1 MNADNYVKEFITND
15 YTRFSEFYNLTKK
28 QVFFTALSILKDEGL
43 AEDVL
48 QETYVTFLET
58 VDNYRFGSNVLSY
71 LTVIARNK
79 SINLYNQ
86 RKRVVYNDD
95 ALINQTTTVDFTG
108 EQSVN
113 DLLKLVASDKDREI
127 ITYHVI
133 LGYKFAEISKILS
146 MPLGTVL
153 WRYNKAIKTLRDK
166 VGEFYEK

>member
-1 MNADNYVKEFITND
+1 MNADSYVSEFVKND
-15 YTRFSEFYNLTKK
+15 YSRFSEFYNLTKK
-28 QVFFTALSILKDEGL
+28 QVYFTALSVLKDEGL

-48 QETYVTFLET
+48 QETYMTFLEKI
-58 VDNYRFGSNVLSY
+58 DSFKLGSNVLSY

-86 RKRVVYNDD
+86 RKRVIISDD
-95 ALINQTTTVDFTG
+95 AMINKTVEVDFDG
-108 EQSVN
+108 DRNVN
-113 DLLKLVASDKDREI
+113 DILKLVENDKDRDI

-133 LGYKFAEISKILS
+133 LGYKFVEISKILS